1 MRTLEDLEAG
11 LTQARA
17 TRDAVYAWTGPGG
30 TTFNQDTRRY
40 YDGLVRDW
48 LSDIRDYHRTPA
60 PTTKTRRTLTVADYR
75 ARIDR
80 KEAAL
85 DALHTKIAAFDH
97 HWNTTTDPAV
107 VNTPVGSRLPS
118 NTALTR
124 RLRWERQ
131 ANNLDTSIAL
141 DTARLN
147 RLAQE
152 NPS

>member
-48 LSDIRDYHRTPA
+48 LSDIHDYHHNPTPA
-60 PTTKTRRTLTVADYR
+60 PTPCRTLTAEDYR
-75 ARIDR
+75 TRIAR
-80 KEAAL
+80 KEAARDTL
-85 DALHTKIAAFDH
+85 RTKITAFDAAH
-97 HWNTTTDPAV
+97 ATTDPAV
-107 VNTPVGSRLPS
+107 VNTPLRSRLPS
-118 NTALTR
+118 DTALTR

-141 DTARLN
+141 DTVRLN
-147 RLAQE
+147 RLTQE
-152 NPS
+152 TPS